1 MHELFR
7 LLCFEFKCCTIPYF
21 FDEMEEYE
29 VQSIIENLEYNERG
43 DWERTRF
50 LAYCNLQK
58 SSSKRLSPQDLI
70 TFQWENEE
78 SSTDQ
83 INGNSN
89 EPLSKED
96 LEKLKAQAKIISQTL
111 EDQ

>member
-1 MHELFR
+1 MDSLQ
-7 LLCFEFKCCTIPYF
+7 
-21 FDEMEEYE
+21 EYE
-29 VQSIIENLEYNERG
+29 IEPIVQNIPFIEKG

-50 LAYCNLQK
+50 QSYCNIQK
-58 SSSKRLSPQDLI
+58 SSSKKLKPTDLI
-70 TFQWENEE
+70 TFPWEKEE

-83 INGNSN
+83 INGNS

-96 LEKLKAQAKIISQTL
+96 IQRIKEQAKIISQTL

>member
-1 MHELFR
+1 MDTLQEP
-7 LLCFEFKCCTIPYF
+7 EIEPI
-21 FDEMEEYE
+21 
-29 VQSIIENLEYNERG
+29 VQNLEYNERG
-43 DWERTRF
+43 DWQRTRF

-58 SSSKRLSPQDLI
+58 SSTKKIKPQDLI
-70 TFQWENEE
+70 TFPWEKEE

-83 INGNSN
+83 INGNS

-96 LEKLKAQAKIISQTL
+96 IQRLKEQAKIISQTL